1 MFEETGMKRTS
12 FFLAVLVLSQL
23 FVFCGAKQTLVEI
36 TTDYGVMEVRLYDET
51 PLHRDNFIKLVEEGF
66 FDDLL
71 FHRVIPEFMI
81 QGGDPDSRGADS
93 AAMLGAGGPGYQLD
107 AEILYPQ
114 FFHKKGVLSAA
125 RQGDQVNP
133 EKKSSGSQF
142 YIVQGKVF
150 EEGELTQ
157 LEQMH
162 SERKKQ
168 QIFMKHAEPH
178 RATLM
183 GFQQAGDRAGWEAL
197 MAEIQE
203 EAAPELEALTPFV
216 LPEEHKAVY
225 TTLGG
230 APHLDGEYTVFG
242 EVVKGLEVIDSIA
255 AVATNRMDRPVEDVK
270 MQMRLIK
277 R

>member
-1 MFEETGMKRTS
+1 MKRTS
-12 FFLAVLVLSQL
+12 FFLAVLALSQL

-93 AAMLGAGGPGYQLD
+93 AAMLGAGGPDYQLD

-162 SERKKQ
+162 TERKKQ
-168 QIFMKHAEPH
+168 QIFMKYAEPH

-203 EAAPELEALTPFV
+203 EAAPELEAMTPFV

-255 AVATNRMDRPVEDVK
+255 SVATNRMDRPVEDVK

>member
-150 EEGELTQ
+150 EEEELTQ

-162 SERKKQ
+162 SERKQ
-168 QIFMKHAEPH
+168 RQIFMKYAEPH

-203 EAAPELEALTPFV
+203 EAAPELDALAPFV

-270 MQMRLIK
+270 MQLRLIK